1 MAERTVI
8 TIPELPP
15 ETEVFAEPWETRA
28 FALAVELA
36 AHGHFRWTE
45 FRACLIEEIAAE
57 DSSPAGESGDHRTS
71 ERNGGYYRC
80 WLRALERLTLA
91 KGILDRASI
100 DRQAE
105 SIAASPP
112 ARTRAHGRGP
122 IRIA

>member
-1 MAERTVI
+1 MAERTVM

-15 ETEVFAEPWETRA
+15 ETDVFAEPWEARA
-28 FALAVELA
+28 FALAVELEA
-36 AHGHFRWTE
+36 RGHFRWTE
-45 FRACLIEEIAAE
+45 FRACLIEQIASE
-57 DSSPAGESGDHRTS
+57 DASPAGESAVRRAP
-71 ERNGGYYRC
+71 ERSDGYYRC

-100 DRQAE
+100 DQQAE